1 MSYIKTID
9 VNGVA
14 TQIDYT
20 ALANLPDFVGILPE
34 GNGRTIKF
42 SAKTKTAMTNAGL
55 ISTIEGK
62 HWTVA

>member
-20 ALANLPDFVGILPE
+20 SLANLPDFDALAERVAALEAQISGATETL
-34 GNGRTIKF
+34 
-42 SAKTKTAMTNAGL
+42 MT
-55 ISTIEGK
+55 
-62 HWTVA
+62 V

>member
-20 ALANLPDFVGILPE
+20 A
-34 GNGRTIKF
+34 
-42 SAKTKTAMTNAGL
+42 MTNAGL